1 MHRRASD
8 RAGLWQA
15 WQLRL
20 RSDLVMCGLPGRSG
34 SKESAC
40 NAGDPGLIPGWGRSL
55 GEGNGHPVQYP
66 CLENP
71 MDRGAWQATVSSLLV
86 PGVSSFWCRIL
97 AYCRKPIKVLIKQ
110 TKELI

>member
-40 NAGDPGLIPGWGRSL
+40 NAGDPGLIPGWEDPWEKG
-55 GEGNGHPVQYP
+55 
-66 CLENP
+66 
-71 MDRGAWQATVSSLLV
+71 MATQSN
-86 PGVSSFWCRIL
+86 IL
-97 AYCRKPIKVLIKQ
+97 A
-110 TKELI
+110 